1 MGIVWRRISKLYL
14 SSGGCY
20 DPVKTRDMSKERD
33 SGTQPHVPIID
44 EANKPKETWDWA
56 AQ

>member
-14 SSGGCY
+14 GSGGCY
-20 DPVKTRDMSKERD
+20 DPVKTRDMNRERG

-44 EANKPKETWDWA
+44 EANKPKETWGWA